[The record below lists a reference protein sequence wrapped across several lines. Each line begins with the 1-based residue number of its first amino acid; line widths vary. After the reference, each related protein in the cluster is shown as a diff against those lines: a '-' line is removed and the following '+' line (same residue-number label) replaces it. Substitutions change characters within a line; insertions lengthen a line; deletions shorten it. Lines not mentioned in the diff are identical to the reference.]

1 VVEVRNEVI
10 LASLVFAIAVIV
22 SATLPPEVR
31 DMASIEVERTVRPFE
46 EAFSVKPFE
55 TLIALPVII
64 LYNNFRVAVI
74 NIALGP
80 TIVVPIAITAF
91 NGFYITSFVMSG
103 NVIENSLLI
112 IPHGVVEIPA
122 FILSAAIGLK
132 LGFAVI
138 LRGLRLRDVSLAEVL
153 ALCIRYLSIVLM
165 LFAIAALIE
174 TFLTPS
180 IYAAYKV
187 LTSSSLGGSVG

>member
-1 VVEVRNEVI
+1 MIEVRNEVI

-31 DMASIEVERTVRPFE
+31 DRASMEVERTVKPFE

-55 TLIALPVII
+55 TLITLPVII

-103 NVIENSLLI
+103 NVIENFLLI

-138 LRGLRLRDVSLAEVL
+138 LKGLRLRDVSLAEVL

-180 IYAAYKV
+180 VYAVYKV
-187 LTSSSLGGSVG
+187 LTSGSLGGSVG